1 MNTIVNVSRRG
12 FLRVGIAAGGG
23 LLLGF
28 HTPIARRWALAASPR
43 PEQATLNSWV
53 RISRDG
59 TVTVIV
65 GQSEMGQGI
74 ITAIPMIIADEL
86 EADWSKVRFQQA
98 PADPAYGDPMRGGEQ
113 STNGSRSIRNMLT
126 LWRRAGASAKEMLVA
141 AAAKEWNV
149 PVEECVAEQSV
160 VTHRPSGRKL
170 TYGELADRAAALP
183 VPKEPKLKSPEQ
195 FRFIGKAVARLD
207 TPEKVTGRGI
217 YGIDVK
223 VPGMLIAT
231 VQRCPVFGGKVAS
244 FDATKA
250 KAVKGVRHV
259 VQISSGVAVVADNYW
274 AAKKGREA
282 LALTWDEGPNAQ
294 LSSAEITRVYAETA
308 KQSGPVARKE
318 GDAPAALAGS
328 SKTIDA
334 VYEVPFLAH
343 ATMEPMNCTA
353 HVRKDSCEVW
363 VGTQNQ
369 TGTQRTAMRISGL
382 PQEAVKVN
390 TMLLGGGFGRRGGQ
404 DFVADAVETSKAAD
418 RPIKVIWSREDDMQ
432 HGVYR
437 PATYNVFRAAL
448 DERGMP
454 SAWLHRIVGPSIGV
468 QHGWQLQNGID
479 PSMTEGAANLPYA
492 IPNLQVEYIY
502 KDLGIPVGF
511 WRSVGA
517 SQNAFITE
525 SFIDE
530 LAVAAGKDPFEF
542 RRDLLTKAA
551 RHKGVLELAAEKGD
565 WGKPLPQGRFRGIAV
580 AFSYGSYAAE
590 VAEVS
595 IEKDGKV
602 RVHRVVCALDCGTF
616 INPDTVKA
624 QVEGS
629 IVWGLTAALHG
640 AITIDKGRV
649 RQSNFHDYP
658 MLRMNEMPIV
668 EVHIVPSNASPGGV
682 GEPGVPPLAPAVCN
696 AIFSGTGKRIRKLP
710 IRAEELRSS

>member
-1 MNTIVNVSRRG
+1 MNTIVNLSRRG
-12 FLRVGIAAGGG
+12 FLKAGIAGGG

-28 HTPIARRWALAASPR
+28 HVPAARRAAGAASASPA
-43 PEQATLNSWV
+43 QAKFNSWI
-53 RISRDG
+53 RIAKDG
-59 TVTVIV
+59 TVTIIV

-74 ITAIPMIIADEL
+74 MTAIPMIIADEL
-86 EADWSKVRFQQA
+86 EAEWSKVRIEQA
-98 PADPAYGDPMRGGEQ
+98 PAHPDYGDPMRGGEQ
-113 STNGSRSIRNMLT
+113 STNGSRSIRNLMPI
-126 LWRRAGASAKEMLVA
+126 WRKAGAAAREMLVG
-141 AAAKEWNV
+141 AAAKEWGV
-149 PVEECVAEQSV
+149 SPDECFAEQNV
-160 VTHRPSGRKL
+160 VIHRPTGRKL
-170 TYGELADRAAALP
+170 NYGQLANKAAELP
-183 VPKEPKLKSPEQ
+183 VPKEPKLKSPDQ

-207 TPEKVTGRGI
+207 TPEKVTGRAI
-217 YGIDVK
+217 YGLDVK

-250 KAVKGVRHV
+250 KAIKGVRQV
-259 VQISSGVAVVADNYW
+259 VQISSGVAVVANSYW
-274 AAKKGREA
+274 TAKKGREA
-282 LALTWDEGPNAQ
+282 LKITWDEGQNAQ
-294 LSSAEITRVYAETA
+294 LNSAEITRIYAESA
-308 KQSGPVARKE
+308 KQPGPVARKE
-318 GDAPAALAGS
+318 GDAAATLAAAQ
-328 SKTIDA
+328 KIMDV

-353 HVRKDSCEVW
+353 HVRKDNCEIW

-369 TGTQRTAMRISGL
+369 TGTQRTAMRITGF
-382 PQEAVKVN
+382 PREAVKVN
-390 TMLLGGGFGRRGGQ
+390 TLLLGGGFGRRGGQ
-404 DFVADAVETSKAAD
+404 DFVADAVETSKAVNA
-418 RPIKVIWSREDDMQ
+418 PVKVIWSREDDTQ
-432 HGVYR
+432 HDHYR
-437 PATYNVFRAAL
+437 PATYNVFRATL
-448 DERGMP
+448 DEGGRP
-454 SAWLHRIVGPSIGV
+454 TAWLHRIVAPSIGV
-468 QHGWQLQNGID
+468 QVGRPLKGGID
-479 PSMTEGAANLPYA
+479 SLMTEGAANLPYA
-492 IPNLQVEYIY
+492 IANLQVEYIY

-530 LAVAAGKDPFEF
+530 LAAAAGKDPFEF
-542 RRDLLTKAA
+542 RRDLLSKAA

-580 AFSYGSYAAE
+580 AFSYGSYASE

-602 RVHRVVCALDCGTF
+602 RVHRVVCAIDAGTVV
-616 INPDTVKA
+616 NPDTVKA

-649 RQSNFHDYP
+649 QQSNFHDYP
-658 MLRMNEMPIV
+658 MLRINEMPVV
-668 EVHIVPSNASPGGV
+668 EVHIVASTAPAGGV

-696 AIFSGTGKRIRKLP
+696 AIFAGTGKRIRKLP
-710 IRAEELRSS
+710 IRAEELQSS

>member
-1 MNTIVNVSRRG
+1 MNAIVNLSRRG
-12 FLRVGIAAGGG
+12 FLKSGIAASGG

-28 HTPIARRWALAASPR
+28 YAPVAGRSARAATVRS
-43 PEQATLNSWV
+43 EQATLNSWI
-53 RISRDG
+53 RIARDG
-59 TVTVIV
+59 TVTIIV

-74 ITAIPMIIADEL
+74 MTAVPMIIADEL
-86 EADWSKVRFQQA
+86 EAEWSKVRVEQA

-126 LWRRAGASAKEMLVA
+126 LWRRAGAAAREMLVA

-149 PVEECVAEQSV
+149 PVEECIAEQNV
-160 VTHRPSGRKL
+160 VTHRPSGRKF
-170 TYGELADRAAALP
+170 TYGELADKAAALA
-183 VPKEPKLKSPEQ
+183 VPKEPKLKSPDQ
-195 FRFIGKAVARLD
+195 FRFIGKAIARLD

-231 VQRCPVFGGKVAS
+231 VERCPVFGGKVAR

-250 KAVKGVRHV
+250 KAVKGVRQV
-259 VQISSGVAVVADNYW
+259 VQISSGVAVVANSYW

-282 LALTWDEGPNAQ
+282 LKITWDEGPNAQ
-294 LSSAEITRVYAETA
+294 LSSAEITRIYAETA
-308 KQSGPVARKE
+308 KQPGPTARKD
-318 GDAPAALAGS
+318 GDALKAFADAG
-328 SKTIDA
+328 KTMDA

-353 HVRKDSCEVW
+353 HVRKDNCEVW

-369 TGTQRTAMRISGL
+369 TGTQRTAMRISGF
-382 PQEAVKVN
+382 PREAVKVN
-390 TMLLGGGFGRRGGQ
+390 TMLLGGGFGRRGEQ
-404 DFVADAVETSKAAD
+404 DFIADAVETSKAIAA
-418 RPIKVIWSREDDMQ
+418 PVKVIWSREDDTR
-432 HGVYR
+432 HGHYR

-448 DERGMP
+448 DERGTP
-454 SAWLHRIVGPSIGV
+454 VAWLHRIVAPSIGV
-468 QHGWQLQNGID
+468 QHGRPLKDGID
-479 PSMTEGAANLPYA
+479 SLMTEGAANLPYA
-492 IPNLQVEYIY
+492 VPNLQVEYIY

-517 SQNAFITE
+517 SQNAFVTE

-530 LAVAAGKDPFEF
+530 LAVAAGKDSFEF
-542 RRDLLTKAA
+542 RRDLLAKAA
-551 RHKGVLELAAEKGD
+551 RHKGVLELAAAKGD
-565 WGKPLPQGRFRGIAV
+565 WGKPLPQGRHRGIAV

-590 VAEVS
+590 VAEVA

-616 INPDTVKA
+616 VNPDTVKA

-649 RQSNFHDYP
+649 QQSNFHDYP
-658 MLRMNEMPIV
+658 MLRMNEMPTV
-668 EVHIVPSNASPGGV
+668 EVHIVPSDAPAGGV

-696 AIFSGTGKRIRKLP
+696 AIFAATGKRIRKLP
-710 IRAEELRSS
+710 IRSEELRTS

>member
-1 MNTIVNVSRRG
+1 VTI
-12 FLRVGIAAGGG
+12 
-23 LLLGF
+23 
-28 HTPIARRWALAASPR
+28 
-43 PEQATLNSWV
+43 
-53 RISRDG
+53 
-59 TVTVIV
+59 IV

-74 ITAIPMIIADEL
+74 MTSIPMIIADEL
-86 EADWSKVRFQQA
+86 EAEWAKVRIEQA

-126 LWRRAGASAKEMLVA
+126 LWRRAGAAAREMLVSA
-141 AAAKEWNV
+141 AANQWGVSAA
-149 PVEECVAEQSV
+149 ECFAEQNA

-170 TYGELADRAAALP
+170 GYGELAARAAELA
-183 VPKEPKLKSPEQ
+183 VPKEPKLKSAEQ
-195 FRFIGKAVARLD
+195 FRYIGKAVARVD
-207 TPEKVTGRGI
+207 TPDKVTGRGV

-223 VPGMLIAT
+223 VPGLLVAT

-250 KAVKGVRHV
+250 KAVKGVRQI
-259 VQISSGVAVVADNYW
+259 VQISSGVAVVANSYW

-282 LALTWDEGPNAQ
+282 LKITWDEGPNAQ
-294 LSSAEITRVYAETA
+294 LTSAEITRLYAESA
-308 KQSGPVARKE
+308 KQPGPAARKE
-318 GDAPAALAGS
+318 GDAAGVLASAA
-328 SKTIDA
+328 KTFDA

-353 HVRKDSCEVW
+353 HVRKEHCEVW

-382 PQEAVKVN
+382 PRESVKIN
-390 TMLLGGGFGRRGGQ
+390 TMLLGGGFGRRGEQ
-404 DFVADAVETSKAAD
+404 DFVADAVETSKAVGA
-418 RPIKVIWSREDDMQ
+418 PVKVIWSREDDTQ
-432 HGVYR
+432 HGHYR
-437 PATYNVFRAAL
+437 PATYNVLRAAL
-448 DERGMP
+448 DERGAP
-454 SAWLHRIVGPSIGV
+454 LAWQHRIVAPSIGT
-468 QHGWQLQNGID
+468 QHGRPLKDGID
-479 PSMTEGAANLPYA
+479 FLMTEGAANLPYGIA
-492 IPNLQVEYIY
+492 NLQVEYIH

-530 LAVAAGKDPFEF
+530 LAAAAKKDPFEF
-542 RRDLLTKAA
+542 RRDLLGKAA
-551 RHKGVLELAAEKGD
+551 RHKGVLELAAQKGD

-595 IEKDGKV
+595 IQKDGKV
-602 RVHRVVCALDCGTF
+602 RVHRVVCAIDCGVF
-616 INPDTVKA
+616 VNPDTVKA

-629 IVWGLTAALHG
+629 IVWGLTAALYG

-649 RQSNFHDYP
+649 QQSNFHDYP
-658 MLRMNEMPIV
+658 MLRINEMPVV
-668 EVHIVPSNASPGGV
+668 EVHIIPSNAPAGGV

-696 AIFSGTGKRIRKLP
+696 AVYAGTGKRIRKLP
-710 IRAEELRSS
+710 IRAEELRTS

>member
-1 MNTIVNVSRRG
+1 MSAIVNLSRRG
-12 FLRVGIAAGGG
+12 FLKAGITAGGG
-23 LLLGF
+23 LLLAF
-28 HTPIARRWALAASPR
+28 HVPVSRRWAIAATVRS
-43 PEQATLNSWV
+43 EQATLNSWV
-53 RISRDG
+53 RIARDG

-74 ITAIPMIIADEL
+74 MTAIPMIIADEL
-86 EADWSKVRFQQA
+86 EAEWSKVRIEQA
-98 PADPAYGDPMRGGEQ
+98 PADPAYGDPGRGGEQ

-126 LWRRAGASAKEMLVA
+126 LWRRAGAAAREMLVV
-141 AAAKEWNV
+141 AAAKEWGV
-149 PVEECVAEQSV
+149 PLGECVAEQSV

-170 TYGELADRAAALP
+170 TYGELADKAAALP

-207 TPEKVTGRGI
+207 TPEKVMGRGI

-244 FDATKA
+244 YDASKA
-250 KAVKGVRHV
+250 KTVKGVRQV
-259 VQISSGVAVVADNYW
+259 VQISSGVAVVADSYW

-282 LALTWDEGPNAQ
+282 LNITWDEGPNAQ
-294 LSSAEITRVYAETA
+294 LSSAEITRIYAETA
-308 KQSGPVARKE
+308 KQPGPTARKE
-318 GDAPAALAGS
+318 GDAVNALGGAA
-328 SKTIDA
+328 KTIDA

-353 HVRKDSCEVW
+353 HVRKDSCDVW

-369 TGTQRTAMRISGL
+369 TGTQRTAMRITGF
-382 PQEAVKVN
+382 PREAVNVN
-390 TMLLGGGFGRRGGQ
+390 TMLLGGGFGRRGEQ
-404 DFVADAVETSKAAD
+404 DFVADAVETSKAVD
-418 RPIKVIWSREDDMQ
+418 RPIKVIWSREDDTR
-432 HGVYR
+432 HGHYR

-448 DERGMP
+448 DERGTP
-454 SAWLHRIVGPSIGV
+454 LAWLHRIVAPSIGV
-468 QHGWQLQNGID
+468 QHGRQLQDGID
-479 PSMTEGAANLPYA
+479 SLMTEGAANLPYTIA
-492 IPNLQVEYIY
+492 NLQVEYIY

-525 SFIDE
+525 SFMDE
-530 LAVAAGKDPFEF
+530 LAAAAKKDPFEF
-542 RRDLLTKAA
+542 RRDLLTKAT

-580 AFSYGSYAAE
+580 AFSYGSYASE
-590 VAEVS
+590 VVEVS

-629 IVWGLTAALHG
+629 IVWGLTAALYG

-649 RQSNFHDYP
+649 QQSNFHDYP
-658 MLRMNEMPIV
+658 MLRMNEMPTV
-668 EVHIVPSNASPGGV
+668 EVHIVPSSAPAGGV

-696 AIFSGTGKRIRKLP
+696 AIFAGTGKRIRKLP
-710 IRAEELRSS
+710 IRAEELRNS

>member
-1 MNTIVNVSRRG
+1 MSAIINLSRRG
-12 FLRVGIAAGGG
+12 FLKAGISAGGG

-28 HTPIARRWALAASPR
+28 RVPSSGRLARAAS
-43 PEQATLNSWV
+43 EAAQTKLNSWV
-53 RISRDG
+53 RIARDG
-59 TVTVIV
+59 TVTIIV

-74 ITAIPMIIADEL
+74 MTSIPMIIADEL
-86 EADWSKVRFQQA
+86 EAEWAKVRTEPA

-126 LWRRAGASAKEMLVA
+126 LWRRAGAAAREMLVF
-141 AAAKEWNV
+141 AAAKQWDV
-149 PVEECVAEQSV
+149 SPDDCVAEQNAV
-160 VTHRPSGRKL
+160 IHRPSGRKL
-170 TYGELADRAAALP
+170 GYGELAARAAELP

-195 FRFIGKAVARLD
+195 FRFIGKAVARVD
-207 TPEKVTGRGI
+207 TPDKVTGRGI

-223 VPGMLIAT
+223 VPGLLVAN

-250 KAVKGVRHV
+250 KAVKGVRDV
-259 VQISSGVAVVADNYW
+259 VQVSSGVAVVANSYW

-282 LALTWDEGPNAQ
+282 LKITWDEGPNAQ
-294 LSSAEITRVYAETA
+294 LTSAEITRLYREAA
-308 KQSGPVARKE
+308 KQPGPVARKE
-318 GDAPAALAGS
+318 GDAAGVLTGAA
-328 SKTIDA
+328 KTLDA

-353 HVRKDSCEVW
+353 HVRNDQCEVW

-382 PQEAVKVN
+382 PRESVKVN
-390 TMLLGGGFGRRGGQ
+390 TMLLGGGFGRRGEQ
-404 DFVADAVETSKAAD
+404 DFVADAVETSKAVGA
-418 RPIKVIWSREDDMQ
+418 PVKVIWSREDDIQ
-432 HGVYR
+432 HGHYR
-437 PATYNVFRAAL
+437 PATYNVMRAAL
-448 DERGMP
+448 DEHGTP
-454 SAWLHRIVGPSIGV
+454 LAWLHRIVAPSIGA
-468 QHGWQLQNGID
+468 QHGRPLKDGID
-479 PSMTEGAANLPYA
+479 SLMTEGAANLPYSIA
-492 IPNLQVEYIY
+492 NLQVEYIY

-530 LAVAAGKDPFEF
+530 VAAAAKKDPFEF
-542 RRDLLTKAA
+542 RRDLLGKAA
-551 RHKGVLELAAEKGD
+551 RHKGVLELAAEKGN

-595 IEKDGKV
+595 IQKDGKV
-602 RVHRVVCALDCGTF
+602 RVHRVVCAIDCGIF
-616 INPDTVKA
+616 VNPDTVKA

-629 IVWGLTAALHG
+629 IVWGLTAALYG

-649 RQSNFHDYP
+649 QQSNFHDYP
-658 MLRMNEMPIV
+658 MLRINEMPTV
-668 EVHIVPSNASPGGV
+668 EVHIIPSNEPAGGV

-696 AIFSGTGKRIRKLP
+696 AIFAGTGKRIRKLP
-710 IRAEELRSS
+710 IRAQELRAS

>member
-1 MNTIVNVSRRG
+1 MKIVNLSRRG
-12 FLRVGIAAGGG
+12 FLKAGVAAGGG

-28 HTPIARRWALAASPR
+28 QAPVSRRSEAASAR
-43 PEQATLNSWV
+43 SEQATFNSWV
-53 RISRDG
+53 RIARDG

-74 ITAIPMIIADEL
+74 MTSIPMIIADEL
-86 EADWSKVRFQQA
+86 EAEWSKVRVEQA

-113 STNGSRSIRNMLT
+113 STNGSRSVRNMLT
-126 LWRRAGASAKEMLVA
+126 LWRRAGAAAREMLVTA
-141 AAAKEWNV
+141 AAREWGV
-149 PVEECVAEQSV
+149 PAEECVAEQHV
-160 VTHRPSGRKL
+160 VTHGPSGRKL
-170 TYGELADRAAALP
+170 TYGALAEKAAQLP

-195 FRFIGKAVARLD
+195 FRFIGKAVARVD

-223 VPGMLIAT
+223 VPGMVIAS
-231 VQRCPVFGGKVAS
+231 VERCPVFGGKVAS
-244 FDATKA
+244 YDAAKA
-250 KAVKGVRHV
+250 KAVKGVHQV
-259 VQISSGVAVVADNYW
+259 VQISSGVAVVANSYW

-282 LALTWDEGPNAQ
+282 LKIVWDEGPNAQ
-294 LSSAEITRVYAETA
+294 LSSAEITRIYAEIA

-318 GDAPAALAGS
+318 GDAVATLAGAA
-328 SKTIDA
+328 KRLEA

-353 HVRKDSCEVW
+353 HVRKDNCEVW

-369 TGTQRTAMRISGL
+369 SGTQRTAMRISGF
-382 PQEAVKVN
+382 PREAVKVN

-404 DFVADAVETSKAAD
+404 DFVADAVETSRAINL
-418 RPIKVIWSREDDMQ
+418 PVKVIWSREDDMR
-432 HGVYR
+432 HDHYR
-437 PATYNVFRAAL
+437 PATYNIFRAAL
-448 DERGMP
+448 DERGTP
-454 SAWLHRIVGPSIGV
+454 LAWLHRIVGPSIGV
-468 QHGWQLQNGID
+468 QVGRPLKDGID
-479 PSMTEGAANLPYA
+479 SLMTEGAANLPYG

-530 LAVAAGKDPFEF
+530 LAAAASKDPFEF

-565 WGKPLPQGRFRGIAV
+565 WGKPLPQGHFRGIAV

-595 IEKDGKV
+595 IERDGKV
-602 RVHRVVCALDCGTF
+602 RVHRVVCALDCGIF
-616 INPDTVKA
+616 VNPDTVKA

-629 IVWGLTAALHG
+629 IVWGLTAALYG

-649 RQSNFHDYP
+649 QQSNFHDYP
-658 MLRMNEMPIV
+658 MLRMHEMPRV
-668 EVHIVPSNASPGGV
+668 EVHIVPSNAPAGGV

-696 AIFSGTGKRIRKLP
+696 AIFAGTGKRIRKLP
-710 IRAEELRSS
+710 IRPDELRAS